1 MYQQNRLNNMG
12 LIITLILVGIV
23 LMIAEILLIPGV
35 GVAGILGLLSMGGS
49 CWYAF
54 YEYGNLT
61 GGIVAGVTAVVLVV
75 FAVVVLRAKTW
86 KRMTLNTTIESK
98 VNQLTVEL
106 RVSDKG
112 RTITRLAPMGS
123 VRFGDEI
130 VEVKA
135 LEGMIDPNV
144 EVEICMIEDGKIYV
158 VPSDS
163 E

>member
-1 MYQQNRLNNMG
+1 MG

-106 RVSDKG
+106 SVSDKG

>member
-1 MYQQNRLNNMG
+1 MG

-23 LMIAEILLIPGV
+23 LMIAEILLIPDV

-54 YEYGNLT
+54 HEFGTVT
-61 GGIVAGVTAVVLVV
+61 GAIVTAVTAVVLVA

-86 KRMTLNTTIESK
+86 KRMTLNTTIQSK
-98 VNQLTVEL
+98 VNQLAVEL
-106 RVSDKG
+106 HVSDKG
-112 RTITRLAPMGS
+112 RTLTRLAPMGS
-123 VRFGDEI
+123 ARFGDEV

-135 LEGMIDPNV
+135 LEGMIDPDMD
-144 EVEICMIEDGKIYV
+144 VEICMIDDGKIYV
-158 VPSDS
+158 VPSVQ

>member
-1 MYQQNRLNNMG
+1 M
-12 LIITLILVGIV
+12 ILVGIV

-54 YEYGNLT
+54 YEFGNLA
-61 GGIVAGVTAVVLVV
+61 GGIVTGVTAVVLVA
-75 FAVVVLRAKTW
+75 FAIVVLRAKTW

-98 VNQLTVEL
+98 VNQISIEL
-106 RVSDKG
+106 RVRDKG
-112 RTITRLAPMGS
+112 KTVTRLAPMGS

-144 EVEICMIEDGKIYV
+144 EVEICMIEDEKIYV
-158 VPSDS
+158 VPAVS

>member
-1 MYQQNRLNNMG
+1 MG

-61 GGIVAGVTAVVLVV
+61 GGIVSGVTAVVLVV

-106 RVSDKG
+106 SVSDKG
-112 RTITRLAPMGS
+112 CTITRLAPMGS

>member
-1 MYQQNRLNNMG
+1 MG

-61 GGIVAGVTAVVLVV
+61 GGIVAGVTAVVLVA
-75 FAVVVLRAKTW
+75 FAVIVLRAKTW

-106 RVSDKG
+106 SVSDKG
-112 RTITRLAPMGS
+112 HTITRLAPMGS

>member
-1 MYQQNRLNNMG
+1 MG

-35 GVAGILGLLSMGGS
+35 GVAGILGILSMGGS

-54 YEYGNLT
+54 HEFGNIT
-61 GGIVAGVTAVVLVV
+61 GSVVTAVTAVVLVA
-75 FAVVVLRAKTW
+75 FSVVVLRAKTW
-86 KRMTLNTTIESK
+86 KRMTLNTTIQSK
-98 VNQLTVEL
+98 VNQLAVEL

-112 RTITRLAPMGS
+112 HTLTRLAPMGS
-123 VRFGDEI
+123 ARFGDEV

-135 LEGMIDPNV
+135 LEGMIDPDMD
-144 EVEICMIEDGKIYV
+144 VEICMIDDGKIYV
-158 VPSDS
+158 VPSVK

>member
-1 MYQQNRLNNMG
+1 M
-12 LIITLILVGIV
+12 ILVGIV

-54 YEYGNLT
+54 YEFGNLA
-61 GGIVAGVTAVVLVV
+61 GGIVTGVTAVVLVA
-75 FAVVVLRAKTW
+75 FAIVVLRAKTW

-98 VNQLTVEL
+98 VYQIRIEL
-106 RVSDKG
+106 RVRDKG
-112 RTITRLAPMGS
+112 KTVTRLAPMGS

-144 EVEICMIEDGKIYV
+144 EVEICMIEDEKIYV
-158 VPSDS
+158 VPAVS

>member
-1 MYQQNRLNNMG
+1 MG

-23 LMIAEILLIPGV
+23 LIAEILLIPGV

-54 YEYGNLT
+54 YEFGNLT
-61 GGIVAGVTAVVLVV
+61 GGIVTGVTAVVLVA
-75 FAVVVLRAKTW
+75 FAIVVLRAKTW

-98 VNQLTVEL
+98 VNQISIEL
-106 RVSDKG
+106 RVRDKG
-112 RTITRLAPMGS
+112 KTVTRLAPMGS

-144 EVEICMIEDGKIYV
+144 EVEICMIEDEKIYV
-158 VPSDS
+158 VPAVS

>member
-1 MYQQNRLNNMG
+1 MG

-54 YEYGNLT
+54 YELGNIRGSVVT
-61 GGIVAGVTAVVLVV
+61 AVTAVVLVA
-75 FAVVVLRAKTW
+75 FSVVVLRAKTW
-86 KRMTLNTTIESK
+86 KRMTLNTTIQSK
-98 VNQLTVEL
+98 VNQLAVEL

-112 RTITRLAPMGS
+112 HTLTRLAPMGS
-123 VRFGDEI
+123 ARFGDEV

-135 LEGMIDPNV
+135 LEGMIDTDV
-144 EVEICMIEDGKIYV
+144 DVEICMIDDGKIYV
-158 VPSDS
+158 VPSVK

>member
-1 MYQQNRLNNMG
+1 M
-12 LIITLILVGIV
+12 ILVGIV

-54 YEYGNLT
+54 YEFGNLT
-61 GGIVAGVTAVVLVV
+61 GGIVTGVTAVVLVA
-75 FAVVVLRAKTW
+75 FAIVVLRAKTW
-86 KRMTLNTTIESK
+86 KRMTLNTKIESK
-98 VNQLTVEL
+98 VNQISIEL
-106 RVSDKG
+106 RVRDKG
-112 RTITRLAPMGS
+112 KTVTRLAPMGS

-144 EVEICMIEDGKIYV
+144 EVEICMIEDEKIYV
-158 VPSDS
+158 VPSVS

>member
-1 MYQQNRLNNMG
+1 MG

-54 YEYGNLT
+54 YEFGNIT
-61 GGIVAGVTAVVLVV
+61 GSVVTAVTAVVLVA
-75 FAVVVLRAKTW
+75 FSVVVLRAKTW
-86 KRMTLNTTIESK
+86 KRMTLNTTIQSK
-98 VNQLTVEL
+98 VNQLAVEL
-106 RVSDKG
+106 HVSDKG
-112 RTITRLAPMGS
+112 RTLTRLAPMGS
-123 VRFGDEI
+123 ARFGDEV

-135 LEGMIDPNV
+135 LEGMIDPYMD
-144 EVEICMIEDGKIYV
+144 VEICMIDDGKIYV
-158 VPSDS
+158 VPSVQ

>member
-1 MYQQNRLNNMG
+1 MG

-35 GVAGILGLLSMGGS
+35 GVAGILGLLSLGGS
-49 CWYAF
+49 CWYAY
-54 YEYGNLT
+54 YEFGNLT
-61 GGIVAGVTAVVLVV
+61 GGIVTGVTAVVLVA

-98 VNQLTVEL
+98 VNQLPVEL

-112 RTITRLAPMGS
+112 RTVTRLAPMGS
-123 VRFGDEI
+123 ARFEDEI

-144 EVEICMIEDGKIYV
+144 EVEICMIEEGKIYV
-158 VPSDS
+158 VPSVS

>member
-1 MYQQNRLNNMG
+1 MG

-23 LMIAEILLIPGV
+23 LIIAEILLIPGV

-54 YEYGNLT
+54 YEFGNLT
-61 GGIVAGVTAVVLVV
+61 GGIVTGVTAVVLVA
-75 FAVVVLRAKTW
+75 FAIVVLRAKTW

-98 VNQLTVEL
+98 VNQINIEL
-106 RVSDKG
+106 KVSDKG
-112 RTITRLAPMGS
+112 KTVTMLAPMGS

-144 EVEICMIEDGKIYV
+144 EVEICMIEDEKIYV
-158 VPSDS
+158 VPSVS

>member
-1 MYQQNRLNNMG
+1 MG

-23 LMIAEILLIPGV
+23 LMIAEILLIPGI

-54 YEYGNLT
+54 YEFGNLT
-61 GGIVAGVTAVVLVV
+61 GGIVIGVTAVVLVA

-106 RVSDKG
+106 SVSDKG
-112 RTITRLAPMGS
+112 RTVTRLAPMGS
-123 VRFGDEI
+123 ARFGDEI

-144 EVEICMIEDGKIYV
+144 DVEICMIEDGKIYV
-158 VPSDS
+158 VPSDFV
-163 E
+163 

>member
-1 MYQQNRLNNMG
+1 MG
-12 LIITLILVGIV
+12 LVITLILVGIV

-35 GVAGILGLLSMGGS
+35 GVAGVLGLLSMGGS

-54 YEYGNLT
+54 YEFGNLT
-61 GGIVAGVTAVVLVV
+61 GGIVTGVTAVVLVA

-98 VNQLTVEL
+98 VNQLSVEL
-106 RVSDKG
+106 SVSDKG
-112 RTITRLAPMGS
+112 RTVTRLAPMGS
-123 VRFGDEI
+123 ARFGDEI

-144 EVEICMIEDGKIYV
+144 DVEICMIEDGKIYV
-158 VPSDS
+158 VPSVFV
-163 E
+163 